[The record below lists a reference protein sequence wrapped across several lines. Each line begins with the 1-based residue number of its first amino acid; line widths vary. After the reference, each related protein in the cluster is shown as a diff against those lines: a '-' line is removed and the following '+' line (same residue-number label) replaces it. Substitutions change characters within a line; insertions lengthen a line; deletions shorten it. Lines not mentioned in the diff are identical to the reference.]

1 MRSTRSKNQK
11 RKRGSKSRRR
21 LRQRGGIWGS
31 LKTVAGHGANFTRRV
46 FAGVKS
52 RARAALNRHEPF
64 DQNVALPVVRTKG
77 LTYRLV
83 KVSSNDYMWEIKG
96 WDSSEPEK
104 SFRVPTGWI
113 LQMPAKGEEPY
124 LLIPLSEWNR
134 EYNLSNLEDKDP
146 HLIGQV
152 YVKNDLAKHMGEYY
166 PIFTPKPPEPIANF
180 EEYLFS
186 QTIGGDENEI
196 ITYALRLP
204 ISYWWSHLP
213 VPKSMPEEEAT
224 KIRKE
229 AEEAAKF
236 FATTDNYLATV
247 SRYKPFDENVE
258 LPLLTT
264 NGVTYN
270 LMTISIYYNDYMWE
284 IKGWDSSDQKKS
296 FLVPTGWILQMPA
309 EGVKPYLLIPPS
321 EWNYK
326 YNLSTE
332 KDPHFDEK
340 GVKNGNVYDKTA
352 LAMAMGNVYDIFTP
366 KPPEPI
372 ANFDEYLFKKTIVKD
387 VRINIYALA
396 LPSRYWGSHL
406 PVPKSMPEEEAKR
419 IRKQA
424 EEAANIL
431 SRKIS

>member
-83 KVSSNDYMWEIKG
+83 KVSS
-96 WDSSEPEK
+96 
-104 SFRVPTGWI
+104 
-113 LQMPAKGEEPY
+113 
-124 LLIPLSEWNR
+124 
-134 EYNLSNLEDKDP
+134 
-146 HLIGQV
+146 
-152 YVKNDLAKHMGEYY
+152 
-166 PIFTPKPPEPIANF
+166 
-180 EEYLFS
+180 
-186 QTIGGDENEI
+186 
-196 ITYALRLP
+196 
-204 ISYWWSHLP
+204 
-213 VPKSMPEEEAT
+213 
-224 KIRKE
+224 
-229 AEEAAKF
+229 
-236 FATTDNYLATV
+236 
-247 SRYKPFDENVE
+247 
-258 LPLLTT
+258 
-264 NGVTYN
+264 
-270 LMTISIYYNDYMWE
+270 NDYMWE